1 MNKKIIFFTL
11 IILITI
17 TFSVIAFKPAEVVII
32 GPQFHEQDYFVEE
45 LDIIANE
52 LGIKIKYNGMS
63 DPETYIINNPN
74 SKSSIAIIPN
84 PQGVVNLAERKLIIN
99 LDDISVDN
107 DSISSLYSKHLTSI
121 VSHKGNI
128 YAGWI
133 RLFPNSLIWY
143 DISKFQQHNIKVDNF
158 ETLLQHTKQIADT
171 GISPWCANSESSAST
186 GWIQTNWLEDILL
199 TKYGP
204 HIYDDWSDLKI
215 NASNIKI
222 YLSIKHLEEFIF
234 YENHIHN
241 GPQSIINKEFRN
253 LPKVM
258 LDDSKDCFLSWSGH
272 YFRYYIPEEYVYL
285 EDYAVLPLPK
295 INFDNSI
302 VGIGDNIVLTK
313 SNDLSRQVISKIL
326 SKNFGEVW
334 STNKDSHYI
343 SANRN
348 FDKNKIINELTLYEY
363 TVVHEALSKNLFKF
377 DASEIMARPIGSNK
391 LWILFNEYIKEGP
404 QNLVKLLNSIDKEI

>member
-1 MNKKIIFFTL
+1 MSKKIIFFSL

-17 TFSVIAFKPAEVVII
+17 TFSVIAFKPPEVVVI
-32 GPQFHEQDYFVEE
+32 GPQFHEQDYFIEE
-45 LDIIANE
+45 LEIIANE
-52 LGIKIKYNGMS
+52 LDIKIKYIGMS

-74 SKSSIAIIPN
+74 NNSSIAIIPN
-84 PQGVVNLAERKLIIN
+84 PQGVVNLAERKLIFN
-99 LDDISVDN
+99 LDDIPVDD

-222 YLSIKHLEEFIF
+222 
-234 YENHIHN
+234 
-241 GPQSIINKEFRN
+241 
-253 LPKVM
+253 
-258 LDDSKDCFLSWSGH
+258 FLSAC
-272 YFRYYIPEEYVYL
+272 FCPFFL
-285 EDYAVLPLPK
+285 
-295 INFDNSI
+295 
-302 VGIGDNIVLTK
+302 
-313 SNDLSRQVISKIL
+313 
-326 SKNFGEVW
+326 
-334 STNKDSHYI
+334 
-343 SANRN
+343 
-348 FDKNKIINELTLYEY
+348 
-363 TVVHEALSKNLFKF
+363 
-377 DASEIMARPIGSNK
+377 
-391 LWILFNEYIKEGP
+391 
-404 QNLVKLLNSIDKEI
+404 

>member
-1 MNKKIIFFTL
+1 MNKKIIFFSL

-17 TFSVIAFKPAEVVII
+17 TFSVIAFKPPEVVVI
-32 GPQFHEQDYFVEE
+32 GPQFHEQDYFIEE
-45 LDIIANE
+45 LEIIANE
-52 LGIKIKYNGMS
+52 LDIKIKYIGMS

-74 SKSSIAIIPN
+74 NNSSIAIIPN
-84 PQGVVNLAERKLIIN
+84 PQGVVNLAERKLIFN

-313 SNDLSRQVISKIL
+313 SNDLSRQVITKIL

>member
-1 MNKKIIFFTL
+1 LNKKIIFFTL

-107 DSISSLYSKHLTSI
+107 DSISSLYSKHLKSI

>member
-1 MNKKIIFFTL
+1 MNKKIIFFSL

-313 SNDLSRQVISKIL
+313 SDDLSRQVISKIL
-326 SKNFGEVW
+326 SKNFGQVW

>member
-285 EDYAVLPLPK
+285 EDYALLPLPK

-302 VGIGDNIVLTK
+302 VGIGDSIVLTK
-313 SNDLSRQVISKIL
+313 SDDLSRQVISKIL
-326 SKNFGEVW
+326 SKNFGQVW

>member
-1 MNKKIIFFTL
+1 MNKKIIFFSL

-17 TFSVIAFKPAEVVII
+17 TFSVISFKPAEVVII
-32 GPQFHEQDYFVEE
+32 GPQFHEQDYFIEE
-45 LDIIANE
+45 LEIIANE
-52 LGIKIKYNGMS
+52 LDIKIKYIGMS

-74 SKSSIAIIPN
+74 NNSSIAIIPN
-84 PQGVVNLAERKLIIN
+84 PQGVVNLAERKLIFN
-99 LDDISVDN
+99 LDDIPVDD

-121 VSHKGNI
+121 VSHRGNI

-199 TKYGP
+199 SKYGP

-285 EDYAVLPLPK
+285 EDYALLPLPK

-302 VGIGDNIVLTK
+302 VGIGDSIVLTK
-313 SNDLSRQVISKIL
+313 SDDLSRQVISKIL
-326 SKNFGEVW
+326 SKNFGQVW

-363 TVVHEALSKNLFKF
+363 TIVHDALSENLFRF
-377 DASEIMARPIGSNK
+377 DASEIMARGKGSNK
-391 LWILFNEYIKEGP
+391 LWILFKEYIKEGP
-404 QNLVKLLNSIDKEI
+404 QNLVKLLNSFDKNI

>member
-1 MNKKIIFFTL
+1 LNKKIIFFTL